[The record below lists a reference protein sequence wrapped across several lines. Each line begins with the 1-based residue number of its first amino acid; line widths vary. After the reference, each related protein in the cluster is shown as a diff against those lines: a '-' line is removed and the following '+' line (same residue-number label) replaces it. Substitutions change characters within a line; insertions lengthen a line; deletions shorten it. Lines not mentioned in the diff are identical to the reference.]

1 MSADQDPQADE
12 PKIVVD
18 SDWKEQVAKEKE
30 AEQAAAAETGA
41 AAEPTS
47 GNETSGEPAAA
58 AEPAGTEPP
67 AAERA
72 TGQGAATSADRAAQ
86 PPLPPASFE
95 VLVSML
101 FSQAMAMLGQI
112 PDPSTGKT
120 QVNKGVA
127 KHTIDTLEVL
137 KEKTEGNLT
146 EDESKVLDE
155 ALHALRMAFV
165 SAPG

>member
-18 SDWKEQVAKEKE
+18 SDWKEQVAKEKQ
-30 AEQAAAAETGA
+30 AEAAAAEKAGAEKAGAEKDAAAGQPADEPQAAESA
-41 AAEPTS
+41 AAEP
-47 GNETSGEPAAA
+47 SGEAA
-58 AEPAGTEPP
+58 
-67 AAERA
+67 
-72 TGQGAATSADRAAQ
+72 GAAPDRSAQ

-112 PDPSTGKT
+112 PDPSTGQT
-120 QVNKGVA
+120 QINKGYA
-127 KHTIDTLEVL
+127 KHTIDTLEML
-137 KEKTEGNLT
+137 KEKTQGNLT
-146 EDESKVLDE
+146 EEESKVVDE

-165 SAPG
+165 SVQG